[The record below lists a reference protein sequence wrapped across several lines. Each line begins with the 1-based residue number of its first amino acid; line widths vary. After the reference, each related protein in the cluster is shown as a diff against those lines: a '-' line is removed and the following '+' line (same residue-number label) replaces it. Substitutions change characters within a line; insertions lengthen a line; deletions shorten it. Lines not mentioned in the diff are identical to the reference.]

1 MGSRKMIPHSSML
14 LPFPLRI
21 WEAWDTAAV
30 HRAVVRGRIKTY
42 NRKVQNVNK
51 SNNLSES
58 TGKTV
63 NEKTSRFRLIFLSFY
78 CMFDII

>member
-1 MGSRKMIPHSSML
+1 MIK
-14 LPFPLRI
+14 LP
-21 WEAWDTAAV
+21 
-30 HRAVVRGRIKTY
+30 TY
-42 NRKVQNVNK
+42 NRKVQDVNK
-51 SNNLSES
+51 SNNLSGS

>member
-1 MGSRKMIPHSSML
+1 MIK
-14 LPFPLRI
+14 LP
-21 WEAWDTAAV
+21 
-30 HRAVVRGRIKTY
+30 TY
-42 NRKVQNVNK
+42 NRKVQDVNK

-63 NEKTSRFRLIFLSFY
+63 NKKTSRFRLIFFSLY

>member
-1 MGSRKMIPHSSML
+1 MVMADRCRKMVTGRMAVLEHRHGSIN
-14 LPFPLRI
+14 LRSLI
-21 WEAWDTAAV
+21 NNQ
-30 HRAVVRGRIKTY
+30 TY